1 LKHFIVITA
10 AIIALMAGLAGC
22 HKSSDSSDVHAKIQA
37 ANTPQNQAA
46 EQAAQAQ
53 VARCLPKGNL
63 LTSAGRQ
70 AIEDC
75 IAPPAQQQ
83 ALKACALSAASKE
96 HLTTKA
102 GRQRFEQV
110 DLPACLVK
118 VQKGAAK

>member
-1 LKHFIVITA
+1 MKRLIVISIVA
-10 AIIALMAGLAGC
+10 MALLIGLTGC
-22 HKSSDSSDVHAKIQA
+22 HKSSDSSDAKAKVAAA

-70 AIEDC
+70 AIENC

-83 ALKACALSAASKE
+83 ALKACALSAAAKE
-96 HLTTKA
+96 HLATRA
-102 GRQRFEQV
+102 GRQRFERV
-110 DLPACLVK
+110 DLPNCLVK
-118 VQKGAAK
+118 VQKGSK